1 MKSHSFSLQEAPQQQ
16 RCIKEKLKFRE
27 MQRVSATV
35 SVRSK
40 RNLGRRKILLL
51 ETRDLVRP
59 IVIVGQRIR
68 LIAMSSTPS

>member
-35 SVRSK
+35 SFLSEAK
-40 RNLGRRKILLL
+40 EILAEILLL

-68 LIAMSSTPS
+68 LIAMSSTPT

>member
-35 SVRSK
+35 SFLSEAK
-40 RNLGRRKILLL
+40 EILA
-51 ETRDLVRP
+51 E
-59 IVIVGQRIR
+59 GK
-68 LIAMSSTPS
+68 SYC